1 MKKSQRESHEA
12 SAHQTVTGGF
22 ELKTGEKTIRIRMTE
37 QKLSGHAGQATF
49 WGYLALRKVRELI
62 AGVLPHRLTSP
73 NARPPVET
81 ALGFIAGIVA
91 GADKLARMAQLR
103 GDPVLPQLLEI
114 DRLPSQSR
122 LSRWLGHFDGAAR
135 NLRAFRELW
144 HWGMEQLPSRHC
156 GYTLD
161 LDSTA
166 LLHEDGHQ
174 EGVKVG
180 HTRLGLKPCL
190 HPLLAVL
197 AEPKLVV
204 QFWQRPGNAHCT
216 SNLLAFTQELLS
228 NLPSHLR
235 LRLIRADSGFQ
246 DDRWLSLLEE
256 KGLRYIVVADLSV
269 RVKNVIQKETQWQP
283 TEVPGVEV
291 AEVVYESRST
301 SRPRRLV
308 IIRRPVKDERGG
320 GKLLL
325 NCPGYKYQTLLTNL
339 PEQQVSALRVWRDY
353 NGRAGIECVIKELRA
368 GFGLPGLCCQKFWA
382 TEAAHSLAVFTYNLV
397 TLFCRHL
404 GWLERVNISTLRY
417 RLFGCAGIISR
428 PQNRTTLKLG
438 IPPPKR
444 AWWQQVW
451 EKLLSPFPNCN
462 AVAQAP

>member
-1 MKKSQRESHEA
+1 VKKNKPQSHEA
-12 SAHQTVTGGF
+12 SAHQTVTGAY
-22 ELKTGEKTIRIRMTE
+22 ELKTGGKTIRITTTQ
-37 QKLSGHAGQATF
+37 QKLSGQAGQATF
-49 WGYLALRKVRELI
+49 WGYLALRRVREVLT
-62 AGVLPHRLTSP
+62 AVLPHRPTSP

-81 ALGFIAGIVA
+81 ALGFIAGILA
-91 GADKLARMAQLR
+91 GADKLARMAQLC
-103 GDPVLPQLLEI
+103 GDPVLPELLEI
-114 DRLPSQSR
+114 ARLPSQSR
-122 LSRWLGHFDGAAR
+122 LSRWLAVFDGAAK
-135 NLRAFRELW
+135 NLRAFRVLW
-144 HWGMEQLPSRHC
+144 RWGMEQLPSRPG

-216 SNLLAFTQELLS
+216 SNLLGFTQELLS
-228 NLPSHLR
+228 NLPRHLR

-269 RVKNVIQKETQWQP
+269 RVQSVIKKETAWEP
-283 TEVPGVEV
+283 TSVPGVEV
-291 AEVVYESRST
+291 AEVLYESRYA
-301 SRPRRLV
+301 SRARRLV
-308 IIRRPVKDERGG
+308 ILRRALADERGG

-325 NCPGYKYQTLLTNL
+325 HCPGYKYQALLTNL
-339 PEQQVSALRVWRDY
+339 PRQQVSALEVWRDY

-368 GFGLPGLCCQKFWA
+368 GFGLPGLCCQRFWA

-397 TLFCRHL
+397 NLFCRHL
-404 GWLERVNISTLRY
+404 GWLDRVNLSTLRY

-428 PQNRTTLKLG
+428 AQNRTTLKLG

-444 AWWQQVW
+444 AWWNHVW
-451 EKLLSPFPNCN
+451 EKLLSPYPNCN